1 MYIMTNKWVEF
12 VKKWAAKHNQTY
24 MCAATK
30 TKCRDAYH
38 RENPKTRANPKSK
51 VRSTLSPRSNAVTK
65 KAHRNKKKAQ
75 HELLRKYA
83 AYAEHKKA
91 KGVRLE

>member
-1 MYIMTNKWVEF
+1 MTNKWVEF

-30 TKCRDAYH
+30 TKCREAYH
-38 RENPKTRANPKSK
+38 RANPKSK
-51 VRSTLSPRSNAVTK
+51 TQKKRATPSPRSNAVTK

-75 HELLRKYA
+75 RELLQKYK

>member
-1 MYIMTNKWVEF
+1 MTNKWVEF

-30 TKCRDAYH
+30 TKCREAYH
-38 RENPKTRANPKSK
+38 KANPKSK
-51 VRSTLSPRSNAVTK
+51 TQKKTRSLLSPRSNAVTK

-75 HELLRKYA
+75 RELLQKYK

>member
-1 MYIMTNKWVEF
+1 MTNKWVEF

-30 TKCRDAYH
+30 TKCREAYH
-38 RENPKTRANPKSK
+38 RANPKSK
-51 VRSTLSPRSNAVTK
+51 TQKKTRSNAVTK

-75 HELLRKYA
+75 RELLQKYK